1 MARNAVRGCGPLRS
15 CRPLGLPALA
25 LLVFASPDPVAR
37 AQRARELTISGCLLS
52 NGYAGY
58 QVEEAV
64 LEAVDGTPAD
74 DKTKAGAPPK
84 GMLDGGGNLRRR
96 VGEKVRVVGKSE
108 WRADAKDADPGT
120 PHLEVTSVTTLA
132 ASCK

>member
-1 MARNAVRGCGPLRS
+1 MVRKAAIVLASLAVVTL
-15 CRPLGLPALA
+15 
-25 LLVFASPDPVAR
+25 R
-37 AQRARELTISGCLLS
+37 AQVTRELTVSGCLLS

-64 LEAVDGTPAD
+64 IDAIDGAPAD
-74 DKTKAGAPPK
+74 DKSKAGAPAK
-84 GMLDGGGNLRRR
+84 WILDGGGNLRRR

-108 WRADAKDADPGT
+108 WRVDAKDEAPAT
-120 PHLEVTSVTTLA
+120 PHLEVASVTTLA